1 METKIDPTTYP
12 SPDTSIINLDP
23 IKEIKKIGNA
33 YAKIMHRIEPESDK
47 EGEGKFYPTC
57 LVCILKDVKGVSDVI
72 CLNVRDMY
80 RNAIDLVLMLANK
93 LVAMNVSLKTI
104 EVSDKSTF
112 HLLKDFCKKT
122 GIKLKLEKEDCVDDE
137 LKGLLL
143 ETVYCSRED

>member
-1 METKIDPTTYP
+1 METKIEPTTYP

-33 YAKIMHRIEPESDK
+33 YAKIMHRIEPDSDK
-47 EGEGKFYPTC
+47 EREGKFYPTC

-122 GIKLKLEKEDCVDDE
+122 GIKLKLEEEESVDDE

-143 ETVYCSRED
+143 ETVYCSKED